1 MVLVFIGPDTT
12 VFGIAPSRSLKVIAT
27 QLGIDTD
34 TDAEALPEG
43 RPRYC

>member
-1 MVLVFIGPDTT
+1 VVLVFIGPDTT
-12 VFGIAPSRSLKVIAT
+12 VFGIAPSGSLKVLAT
-27 QLGIDTD
+27 QLGID